1 VRQLLF
7 GTSEDFFLDI
17 MFKVLDFGADEVLG
31 ALSMLVALPSMQIF
45 CGSHRSDSPIRT
57 S

>member
-17 MFKVLDFGADEVLG
+17 MFKVLDFGADEELG